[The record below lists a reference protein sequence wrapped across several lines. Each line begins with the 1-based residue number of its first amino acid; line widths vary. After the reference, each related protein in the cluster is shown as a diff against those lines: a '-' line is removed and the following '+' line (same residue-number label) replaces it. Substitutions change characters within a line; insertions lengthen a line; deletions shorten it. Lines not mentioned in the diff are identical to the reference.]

1 MVSTKKAIIALFL
14 LLIFHLAQ
22 AQRLNTGF
30 NMDFYGINVTQ
41 FPSGIVYSE
50 TSYKAY
56 YAKQLQAPAG
66 MQMNYGANLIVD
78 YNRFFVTTRF
88 DLSAPLSGII
98 YKFSYPIGGNNF
110 TNYYSRIQYQRSEIS
125 ACFAYYIK
133 IQQFF
138 RPFVEAGI
146 GRSIPYFY
154 QEDFSDDKSFKTLWT
169 GRQEIRKLMELDKS
183 YNYLILGYGYRG
195 DVFSFYSRYNI
206 RLGNQTVFFSN
217 LSFGMA
223 VYTKF
228 SKIRKHYIYQPED

>member
-1 MVSTKKAIIALFL
+1 MISIKKAILVLFL
-14 LLIFHLAQ
+14 LLVFHLVR

-30 NMDFYGINVTQ
+30 NMDFYGIKVTQ
-41 FPSGIVYSE
+41 FPSDIVYSE

-56 YAKQLQAPAG
+56 YVKKLQAPAG

-78 YNRFFVTTRF
+78 YNRFFVTARF
-88 DLSAPLSGII
+88 NLTSPIKGDI
-98 YKFSYPIGGNNF
+98 YKLSYPIGGNQF
-110 TNYYSRIQYQRSEIS
+110 RDYYSRIQYQRSEIS
-125 ACFAYYIK
+125 ACFAYYVK

-138 RPFVEAGI
+138 RPFLEAGF
-146 GRSIPYFY
+146 GRSLPYFY

-169 GRQEIRKLMELDKS
+169 GRQEIRKLMALDKS

-195 DVFSFYSRYNI
+195 DLFSFYSRYNI

-228 SKIRKHYIYQPED
+228 SKLRKHYIFQPED